1 MSCSLVS
8 LGSGSDISWLEK
20 PPASLDYMSQSYHL
34 PNSPQIKLL
43 SGDGFSIALPL
54 PLLLASS
61 ALLRSVLSNHQCCV
75 SVDISVP
82 SVGGGTLVLVGE
94 ILRRGETSN
103 LDGDE
108 SSKEILKSVQT
119 VLDMLLC
126 GVSIML
132 KNKSD
137 YQNEIVEEIESTDD
151 FNLENPLW
159 DLNSNKVK
167 AQSPPTSTATVSSP
181 KSPDNS
187 SISAASP
194 SNSTASPSS
203 IASSSITLSP
213 NDIKEE
219 KHPVESKVLYIDVCL
234 EDIVSPSPNL
244 GDMGE
249 SGNKPKRIKKEV
261 NQIKIEEENEDF
273 VMSCP
278 FCQRNF
284 RSGKSLKQHI
294 GLLHPEPTHFCSKCD
309 SSFFKKTSLDKHMKL
324 THLKI
329 QCKSCS
335 LSFSSKLKLSR
346 HAERSHKDYFK
357 CSKCDLKASSRLS
370 LEEHMTAAHANFKCE
385 ECPVTLES
393 LDILQKHLEIEHSD
407 ARFCCNVCSKI
418 FKTKVSFMKHCEITS
433 HDPKL
438 VTKFKMPCLITPKM

>member
-1 MSCSLVS
+1 MSCSIVS

-20 PPASLDYMSQSYHL
+20 PPASLDYLSQSYHL

-43 SGDGFSIALPL
+43 SGDGFSITLPL

-82 SVGGGTLVLVGE
+82 SVGGGILVLVGE
-94 ILRRGETSN
+94 ILRRGETSC

-126 GVSIML
+126 GVSILL
-132 KNKSD
+132 KKSSD
-137 YQNEIVEEIESTDD
+137 HLNEIVEESESEDN

-167 AQSPPTSTATVSSP
+167 VQSPPMSTATVSSP
-181 KSPDNS
+181 KSVDNS

-194 SNSTASPSS
+194 SSK
-203 IASSSITLSP
+203 ASSSITLSP
-213 NDIKEE
+213 NDVKEE
-219 KHPVESKVLYIDVCL
+219 KHSVESKVLYIDVCL
-234 EDIVSPSPNL
+234 EDIVSSSPKL
-244 GDMGE
+244 GATHMGE
-249 SGNKPKRIKKEV
+249 SENKPKRIKKEV
-261 NQIKIEEENEDF
+261 KVEEENEDF
-273 VMSCP
+273 MMSCP

-284 RSGKSLKQHI
+284 KSGKSLKQHI

-309 SSFFKKTSLDKHMKL
+309 SSFFKKTSLDKHMKSN
-324 THLKI
+324 HLKI

-346 HAERSHKDYFK
+346 HAERFHQDYFK
-357 CSKCDLKASSRLS
+357 CSKCDFKASSRRS
-370 LEEHMTAAHANFKCE
+370 LDEHMSATHANFKCE
-385 ECPVTLES
+385 ECPVTVES
-393 LDILQKHLEIEHSD
+393 FDILEKHLEVEHSD
-407 ARFCCNVCSKI
+407 VRFCCNVCSKI

-433 HDPKL
+433 HDPEL
-438 VTKFKMPCLITPKM
+438 VTKFKMPCMSNPKL

>member
-1 MSCSLVS
+1 M
-8 LGSGSDISWLEK
+8 DRE
-20 PPASLDYMSQSYHL
+20 ASSKSRFCPKVTTCPVFLKSNFSVVM
-34 PNSPQIKLL
+34 N
-43 SGDGFSIALPL
+43 GFSITLSL

-61 ALLRSVLSNHQCCV
+61 ALLRSVLSNHQCCA

-103 LDGDE
+103 FFDGDE
-108 SSKEILKSVQT
+108 SSKEILRSVQT
-119 VLDMLLC
+119 VLNMLLC

-132 KNKSD
+132 KKRSD
-137 YQNEIVEEIESTDD
+137 DQIIENVKESVSTDD

-159 DLNSNKVK
+159 DLNSNNVK
-167 AQSPPTSTATVSSP
+167 IQSPPSSATVSSP

-213 NDIKEE
+213 NDVKEE
-219 KHPVESKVLYIDVCL
+219 KHSVESKVLYIDVCL
-234 EDIVSPSPNL
+234 EDIVSSSPKL
-244 GDMGE
+244 GDMDKSE
-249 SGNKPKRIKKEV
+249 NKPKRIKKEV
-261 NQIKIEEENEDF
+261 KQVKFEKENDDF
-273 VMSCP
+273 MLSCP

-284 RSGKSLKQHI
+284 KSGKSLKQHI
-294 GLLHPEPTHFCSKCD
+294 GLLHPEPSHFCSKCD
-309 SSFFKKTSLDKHMKL
+309 SSFFKKTSLDKHMKS

-329 QCKSCS
+329 QCRSCS

-346 HAERSHKDYFK
+346 HAERSHKYYFK
-357 CSKCDLKASSRLS
+357 CSKCDLKVSSRRS
-370 LEEHMTAAHANFKCE
+370 LEEHMTVAHADFKCD

-393 LDILQKHLEIEHSD
+393 MDILQKHLEIEHSD
-407 ARFCCNVCSKI
+407 ARFCCNICSKI

-438 VTKFKMPCLITPKM
+438 VTKFKMPCLSTP